1 MQSQLLNL
9 LLGPNNPMSSNLM
22 SLAKSAEL
30 AETAAQGFE
39 AFQTGKLPEFIERQ
53 YDTNI
58 IFWKFYDAGASARGH
73 PQQCRDF
80 HGLQAQK

>member
-39 AFQTGKLPEFIERQ
+39 AFQTGKLPEFVERQ

-58 IFWKFYDAGASARGH
+58 IFRKFYDKHKDQTLKDFFAEIGAA
-73 PQQCRDF
+73 
-80 HGLQAQK
+80 L

>member
-30 AETAAQGFE
+30 AETAAQGN
-39 AFQTGKLPEFIERQ
+39 TC
-53 YDTNI
+53 YDTMSVV
-58 IFWKFYDAGASARGH
+58 WKHTYE
-73 PQQCRDF
+73 QQSKYAAWIRQMHADYKK
-80 HGLQAQK
+80 LT